1 MESLFGNAW
10 LNRCKATENFIIRS
24 WANTRA
30 GEMESKWSRRGRQQL
45 WQRQAEG
52 EAGWREPEWRSWA
65 ERQQDE
71 KEQRRRRVA
80 DRESERERGGEAAS
94 TQKLKPAGRQGW
106 SICICEATAAIQ
118 RASSPC
124 LCGKWSMGCILRL
137 TLPHT
142 HNNRPKAEQLS

>member
-80 DRESERERGGEAAS
+80 DRESERERGGKQLPHRNWS
-94 TQKLKPAGRQGW
+94 QQAGRDGASASAKPQQPFRERLLPASVVNGRW
-106 SICICEATAAIQ
+106 AAFYG
-118 RASSPC
+118 SHY
-124 LCGKWSMGCILRL
+124 L
-137 TLPHT
+137 T